1 MTHFETWKLIIGHM
15 TSSIAI
21 FYKEYKWYKLELHAV
36 CGSWDTRECVKD
48 RFGSTSRADP
58 GQLKRPEY
66 WLHKIFSEAA
76 TLSQNANCRSNLP
89 EMLAECSTAFSDI
102 QEYYVFL
109 ALCISKTNHR
119 TTELKVSIKIENTKG
134 LNPIQDAYAT
144 MTKLSTV
151 VSYLKKI
158 PKK

>member
-1 MTHFETWKLIIGHM
+1 
-15 TSSIAI
+15 
-21 FYKEYKWYKLELHAV
+21 
-36 CGSWDTRECVKD
+36 
-48 RFGSTSRADP
+48 
-58 GQLKRPEY
+58 
-66 WLHKIFSEAA
+66 
-76 TLSQNANCRSNLP
+76 
-89 EMLAECSTAFSDI
+89 MLAECITAFSDI

-158 PKK
+158 PKNKNHVTHPDISIFSPEISKFCYIKKSIYRLHFSA